1 MIEYSGVKRIHF
13 VGIGGSGMSG
23 IAEVLHNMGFVVS
36 GSDIAEGETVKRLK
50 SKGMIVHLGH
60 RAENVG
66 EAETLVYSSA
76 VNQDNVEVKEALRK
90 KIPVIPRAEMLGELM
105 RMKFSI
111 AVAGTH
117 GKTTTTSMVA
127 TILSHSGKDPTFVVG
142 GKLKIEE
149 SGAKLGK
156 SNYLIAE
163 ADESDGSF
171 LRLFPTIAVI
181 TNIEDD
187 HLDHYGDMAAL
198 MNSFREFG
206 DKVPFYGSV
215 ILNYDCEYSRQILP
229 LLNKKV
235 LTYSVRE
242 NADIRGRNIDNS
254 VFGVSFDVSVGGN
267 DFGRVELNIGGIHNV
282 YNALAAISTCVEIGI
297 PVDQIK
303 EGLKRFYL
311 PARRFQVLYYSQD
324 NVVIDD
330 YAHHPTE
337 LKATLDTI
345 KQGNFKR
352 VFAIFQPHRFSR
364 LQLLMDRFVTAFSGV
379 DQLVIARIYS
389 ANQQEIN
396 DVNGEVLARKIQETG
411 FKNVKYIDEFE
422 DIIDF
427 LKNSRKKG
435 DAFVFLSAGNLTHY
449 AHQFADVLEATVK
462 NTEDRSG

>member
-23 IAEVLHNMGFVVS
+23 IAEVLHNMGFVIS
-36 GSDIAEGETVKRLK
+36 GSDVAEGDTVKRLK
-50 SKGMIVHLGH
+50 SKGMTVYLGH

-66 EAETLVYSSA
+66 DAETLVYSSA
-76 VNQDNVEVKEALRK
+76 VNQDNVEVREALAK
-90 KIPVIPRAEMLGELM
+90 KIPVIPRAEMLAELM

-127 TILSHSGKDPTFVVG
+127 TILSYAGKDPTFVVG

-187 HLDHYGDMAAL
+187 HLDHYGNMENLLD
-198 MNSFREFG
+198 SFRQFG

-215 ILNYDCEYSRQILP
+215 ILNYDCQYSRSILP
-229 LLNKKV
+229 SLNKKV
-235 LTYSVRE
+235 LTFSLE
-242 NADIRGRNIDNS
+242 SDADIRAVNVENS
-254 VFGVSFDVSVGGN
+254 VFGLSFDLLIGGQDN
-267 DFGRVELNIGGIHNV
+267 GRVELNIGGMHNA
-282 YNALAAISTCVEIGI
+282 YNALAAICTCVELGI
-297 PVDQIK
+297 PLQQIK
-303 EGLKRFYL
+303 DGLKRFYL
-311 PARRFQVLYYSQD
+311 PDRRFQVLYYSQD

-337 LKATLDTI
+337 LKVTLDTM
-345 KQGNFKR
+345 KQGDFKR

-364 LQLLMDRFVTAFSGV
+364 LQILMDRFAAAFEGV
-379 DQLVIARIYS
+379 DQLVVARIYS
-389 ANQQEIN
+389 ANQEEIEN
-396 DVNGEVLARKIQETG
+396 VNGAVLAEKIKETG
-411 FKNVKYIDEFE
+411 FENVKYIEEFDEILE
-422 DIIDF
+422 F
-427 LKNSRKKG
+427 LGNERKAG
-435 DAFVFLSAGNLTHY
+435 DAFIFLSAGNLTHY
-449 AHQFADVLEATVK
+449 AHRFAEMLENATQT
-462 NTEDRSG
+462 TEEHSG